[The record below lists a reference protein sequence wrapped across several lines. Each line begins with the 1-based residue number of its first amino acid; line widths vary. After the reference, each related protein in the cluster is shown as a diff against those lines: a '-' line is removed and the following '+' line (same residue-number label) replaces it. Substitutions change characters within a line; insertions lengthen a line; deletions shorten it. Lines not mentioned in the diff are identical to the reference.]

1 MYIMF
6 DKSVDWREAVS
17 TLFYPCSDE
26 VQLVILG
33 NYKSKKQS
41 SEGNG
46 LEVQYKLDLRW
57 TVDWILT
64 TNRNAMLHPF
74 GAY

>member
-1 MYIMF
+1 MF

-57 TVDWILT
+57 TVD
-64 TNRNAMLHPF
+64 
-74 GAY
+74 